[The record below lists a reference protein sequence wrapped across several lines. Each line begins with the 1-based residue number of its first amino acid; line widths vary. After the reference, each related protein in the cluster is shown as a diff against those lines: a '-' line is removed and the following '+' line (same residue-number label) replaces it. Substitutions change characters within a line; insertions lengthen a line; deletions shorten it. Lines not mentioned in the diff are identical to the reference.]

1 MCLFIDEEYSLSA
14 KVLRHIEWKDSTG
27 MMQELRLYQ
36 ILGPDWEKVADFV
49 GLPSHVTRAI
59 KKDNRDVEDC
69 IRSVT
74 EKWIE
79 DAPRLNDY
87 KCTLNGMCRLLI
99 DIGQGAASKHLRQAM
114 EADVSSL
121 KKNFQP
127 GKNIY
132 NIPILFIPLL
142 SLNKYLIPGSL
153 FLPRIN

>member
-14 KVLRHIEWKDSTG
+14 KFLQHIEWKDSTG
-27 MMQELRLYQ
+27 MTQELRLCQ

-74 EKWIE
+74 EKWME

-127 GKNIY
+127 GKHINS
-132 NIPILFIPLL
+132 IP
-142 SLNKYLIPGSL
+142 
-153 FLPRIN
+153 